1 MKNLKKQLEERL
13 TSIEAAYNEAGRPKV
28 DFSVYPEDM
37 REHEEAG
44 YNAKVI
50 VEAARKIERE
60 CGLGELDWADSSQRK
75 WIPYFWMRPSGF
87 AFEGSAYVRTH
98 AYAGTGSR
106 LRVLSEC
113 AADHIGKTFPEVW
126 EAVQLK

>member
-13 TSIEAAYNEAGRPKV
+13 TSIEAAYNEAGRLKL
-28 DFSVYPEDM
+28 DFTVYPENM
-37 REHEEAG
+37 REHEEAD

-75 WIPYFWMRPSGF
+75 WIPYFWMNPSGF
-87 AFEGSAYVRTH
+87 AFGCSLYGRTSAD
-98 AYAGTGSR
+98 ASTGSR
-106 LRVLSEC
+106 LRVLSEIT
-113 AADHIGKTFPEVW
+113 ADHIGKTFLKVW

>member
-13 TSIEAAYNEAGRPKV
+13 TSIEAAYNETGLPKV
-28 DFSVYPEDM
+28 DFTVYPENM
-37 REHEEAG
+37 REHEEAD

-75 WIPYFWMRPSGF
+75 WIPYFWMSPSGF
-87 AFEGSAYVRTH
+87 AFGDSCYDSAG
-98 AYAGTGSR
+98 ADAGTGSR

-113 AADHIGKTFPEVW
+113 AADHIGKTFPNVW